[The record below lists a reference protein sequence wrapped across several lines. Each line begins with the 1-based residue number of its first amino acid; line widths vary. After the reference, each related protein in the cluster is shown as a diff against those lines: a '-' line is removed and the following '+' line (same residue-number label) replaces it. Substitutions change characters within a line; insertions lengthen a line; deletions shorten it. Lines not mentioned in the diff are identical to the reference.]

1 MTPRHPFHSIC
12 PYFAMFPE
20 SFVAA
25 QLEAFTERDDL
36 VFDPFCGRGT
46 TVFES
51 LRQGRRAAGTD
62 INSVAACVAGAK
74 AAAPNLAAVLH
85 RINELE
91 DSYGS
96 TKPEAKA
103 PTAFFAKC
111 YEPRT
116 LAEILFLRKRL
127 QWRHDPVDCFVAA
140 VTLGILHGES
150 HRSPFALSNRMP
162 RTIST
167 KPAYSMRWWEERD
180 LTPPRR
186 RVFDCLRGAAMFRFR
201 EAPAERPGIVRQGD
215 ARSAAS
221 LFPELAGQVRLV
233 VTSPPYLDTTDFA
246 EDQWLRLW
254 FLGGEAR
261 PRQRTNRDDRIRK
274 KPDYWTFLREAW
286 EGVVPLLAEE
296 ATLVVRIGGARFTK
310 EELFTGLTEGLRR
323 TSLGSVE
330 ALHQGVTSSAPNHT
344 DALRTQPDD
353 RHDEHDFVYRVS
365 SMCAALRRPM
375 TATHYR
381 AISALRE

>member
-20 SFVAA
+20 SFVAT
-25 QLEAFTERDDL
+25 QLEEFTERDDL

-74 AAAPNLAAVLH
+74 AAAPNLAAVLD

-96 TKPEAKA
+96 TRPEAEA

-111 YEPRT
+111 YEPHT
-116 LAEILFLRKRL
+116 LSEIQFLKKRL
-127 QWRHDPVDCFVAA
+127 VWRHDPVDRFVAA
-140 VTLGILHGES
+140 VALGILHGES
-150 HRSPFALSNRMP
+150 QKSPFALSNRMP

-167 KPAYSMRWWEERD
+167 KPAYSIRWWEERD
-180 LTPPRR
+180 LRPPRR
-186 RVFDCLRGAAMFRFR
+186 RVFDCLRGATLFRFR
-201 EAPAERPGIVRQGD
+201 EAPAEFPGIVRQGD
-215 ARSAAS
+215 ARNAAS
-221 LFPELAGQVRLV
+221 LFPELAGQIRLV

-254 FLGGEAR
+254 FLGGEPR

-274 KPDYWTFLREAW
+274 KPEYWTFLRETW
-286 EGVVPLLAEE
+286 EGVMPLLAEE
-296 ATLVVRIGGARFTK
+296 ATFVVRIGGAQFEK
-310 EELFTGLTEGLRR
+310 EELFKGLTKGLHQA
-323 TSLGSVE
+323 SLGSVE

-344 DALRTQPDD
+344 DALRTQQDG

-365 SMCAALRRPM
+365 VAPQP
-375 TATHYR
+375 
-381 AISALRE
+381 